1 MRILKTM
8 EEDEVAEIRA
18 AHFVESMKY
27 ARRSVSD
34 SDIRKY
40 QTFAQTLHQAR
51 GFGANEFKFAATSSG
66 ATVGSDPFATTN
78 AGEADEE
85 LYN

>member
-27 ARRSVSD
+27 ARRSVHD
-34 SDIRKY
+34 SDIQFFVKLE
-40 QTFAQTLHQAR
+40 TCIIIVDFVVFHI
-51 GFGANEFKFAATSSG
+51 FH
-66 ATVGSDPFATTN
+66 V
-78 AGEADEE
+78 
-85 LYN
+85 